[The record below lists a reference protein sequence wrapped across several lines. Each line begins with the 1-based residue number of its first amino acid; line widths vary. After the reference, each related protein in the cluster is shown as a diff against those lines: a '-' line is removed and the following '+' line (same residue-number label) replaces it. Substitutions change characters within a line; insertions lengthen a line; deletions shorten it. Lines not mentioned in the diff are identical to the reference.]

1 MLMLPW
7 DFLHEIVGLGLPLA
21 AQSMTAMS
29 LWTTVTSLGSNSQR
43 GGTEM
48 EWHCLELNILPQVS
62 PLTMSWA
69 VKCYKLSFCIRS
81 KQSYIKMLVSTASL
95 ICARNLCLGN
105 VRLLCTSS
113 IPPIPRGMLNLKQVT
128 YILNISTTNSYKVLI
143 QSMHQN

>member
-1 MLMLPW
+1 MFIIFKGQK
-7 DFLHEIVGLGLPLA
+7 FLKYATKWNWIHLFWSG
-21 AQSMTAMS
+21 
-29 LWTTVTSLGSNSQR
+29 NSK
-43 GGTEM
+43 TLKSKLFSF
-48 EWHCLELNILPQVS
+48 WLC
-62 PLTMSWA
+62 WA
-69 VKCYKLSFCIRS
+69 VQFYKLSFCIRS

-143 QSMHQN
+143 QSLHQNLKKILYIIAKFEMFYR